1 MKKLSSLLW
10 KKAQKV
16 LIQHIVKGSFFAPK
30 VLFFLAQY
38 KDLNDETVL
47 ELVKFSELSQEK
59 SAIAD
64 KIFSAHRYHYE
75 HSHKTDADLMNFLG
89 RDFLLAAKHRAAFWS
104 LP

>member
-1 MKKLSSLLW
+1 MKKLLDILW

-16 LIQHIVKGSFFAPK
+16 LVQHIKDSFFAPK

-47 ELVKFSELSQEK
+47 NLVKLEK
-59 SAIAD
+59 RAIAD

-75 HSHKTDADLMNFLG
+75 HSRKTEADLMNFLR
-89 RDFLLAAKHRAAFWS
+89 RDFLLAAKHRAAIWY
-104 LP
+104 LA

>member
-1 MKKLSSLLW
+1 MKKLW

-16 LIQHIVKGSFFAPK
+16 LIQHIVKGSFFSAK

-47 ELVKFSELSQEK
+47 ELVKLSELAQEK
-59 SAIAD
+59 RAIAD

-75 HSHKTDADLMNFLG
+75 HSHKTEADLMNFLR
-89 RDFLLAAKHRAAFWS
+89 RDFLLAAKYRAAIWY
-104 LP
+104 LA